1 MVDANGP
8 SKTRIVFV
16 VRHGERA
23 DHVDEKWKGHP
34 DAVLTDKGA
43 KQATETG
50 LMIKQKIEEIEQS

>member
-8 SKTRIVFV
+8 TKSRYVFV

-43 KQATETG
+43 Q
-50 LMIKQKIEEIEQS
+50 